1 MHKTHK
7 IRVDTT
13 EHRQRKVGIR
23 TKFYNRH
30 FSICNIK
37 QPHTCRCNRRKS
49 YTWEFNNVFLP
60 SGFLIVIFTL
70 YRVVDYPYC
79 LNMANLRSPV
89 TTLHV
94 NNNPPQKLF
103 SVKVVSVDFLKKSM
117 TKIDIHKRSISSFSI
132 EKWEFVLRA

>member
-37 QPHTCRCNRRKS
+37 QPHTCRCNRIKS
-49 YTWEFNNVFLP
+49 YTWKFNNVFLP

-70 YRVVDYPYC
+70 YRVVDHPYC
-79 LNMANLRSPV
+79 LNMANLGSPV

-117 TKIDIHKRSISSFSI
+117 TKIDIHKRSISSFSL